1 MILQQKAAP
10 TLTKTAARFE
20 VKALDAEARTFTG
33 LASTWDEDLGGDV
46 IHQGAFK
53 RTLNAW
59 KSSGR
64 VLPLIDQH
72 NYGSIRSVIGKL
84 VSASETDAG
93 LETTWQ
99 VIEGPDGDEAL
110 RRLKG
115 GFIDGLSIGYE
126 PVKWEMVRAEGDE
139 PWEATRHLKEVK
151 LLEVSLVIWPM
162 NEGARVDTDS
172 VKSLTAALKAGKL
185 SDEQVQEIRAL
196 PEDAKNRIRALL
208 DAAPPADSDSADAP
222 ADGLAPDD
230 PKRLQVESL
239 IRAVTIRG
247 LARAP

>member
-1 MILQQKAAP
+1 MILSQKAAP
-10 TLTKTAARFE
+10 TLTKTAAPFQ
-20 VKALDAEARTFTG
+20 VKALDMEARTFTG

-84 VSASETDAG
+84 VTATETDAG
-93 LETTWQ
+93 LEATWQ

-126 PVKWEMVRAEGDE
+126 AVKWDNEVPEGAES
-139 PWEATRHLKEVK
+139 WEAIRHLREVK
-151 LLEVSLVIWPM
+151 LHEVSLVIWPM
-162 NEGARVDTDS
+162 NEGARVDLSS
-172 VKSLTAALKAGKL
+172 VKSLLKAIRDGSL
-185 SDEQVQEIRAL
+185 SAEQSAELRAL
-196 PEDAKNRIRALL
+196 PDEAKNRIRALL
-208 DAAPPADSDSADAP
+208 DPDPPSGDGTSENGPAHFEHSEALKLRIRLLNLRRPASAL
-222 ADGLAPDD
+222 G
-230 PKRLQVESL
+230 
-239 IRAVTIRG
+239 
-247 LARAP
+247 

>member
-1 MILQQKAAP
+1 
-10 TLTKTAARFE
+10 
-20 VKALDAEARTFTG
+20 
-33 LASTWDEDLGGDV
+33 
-46 IHQGAFK
+46 
-53 RTLNAW
+53 
-59 KSSGR
+59 
-64 VLPLIDQH
+64 
-72 NYGSIRSVIGKL
+72 
-84 VSASETDAG
+84 
-93 LETTWQ
+93 
-99 VIEGPDGDEAL
+99 
-110 RRLKG
+110 
-115 GFIDGLSIGYE
+115 
-126 PVKWEMVRAEGDE
+126 
-139 PWEATRHLKEVK
+139 VK